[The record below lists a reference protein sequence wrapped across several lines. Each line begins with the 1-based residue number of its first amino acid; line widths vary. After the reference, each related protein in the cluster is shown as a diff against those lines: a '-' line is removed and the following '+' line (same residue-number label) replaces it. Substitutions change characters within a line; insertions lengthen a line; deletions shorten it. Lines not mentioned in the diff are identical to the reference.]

1 MNNNQ
6 HSFEGKNIV
15 TGYDKKIII
24 DGVDITIPS
33 NKISVIIGSNGCGK
47 STLLKTLA
55 RLIKP
60 ISGDI
65 VIDGKKVTSMPS
77 KQLAKVLGLLPQS
90 PVVPE
95 GITVWDLVS
104 RGRFPYQTML
114 KSMSKEDFE
123 AVEEALEIMGITD
136 LANRCVDELSGGQ
149 RQRVWIAM
157 ALAQQTDILLLDE
170 PTTYLDL
177 AHQLEVL
184 EVLDELNKKYN
195 TTIVMVIHEL
205 NNAARFADHMIGVKK
220 GKICCKG
227 TAEEVMTK
235 ENLRELFNIDSEI
248 VTDPRTKKPV
258 CITYDMVR

>member
-1 MNNNQ
+1 MNKNQ

-170 PTTYLDL
+170 PTSGMDENSTENFYELLKKIHKEQDVTIFMITHDRQRMEAYADTVWL
-177 AHQLEVL
+177 LEEGKLRQIKGCCAQRDTLKKEKEL
-184 EVLDELNKKYN
+184 EYGDV
-195 TTIVMVIHEL
+195 
-205 NNAARFADHMIGVKK
+205 
-220 GKICCKG
+220 
-227 TAEEVMTK
+227 
-235 ENLRELFNIDSEI
+235 
-248 VTDPRTKKPV
+248 
-258 CITYDMVR
+258 